1 MIHIFL
7 KICVMALV
15 MASAVLT
22 GRQIAC
28 GYRKRL
34 LELDALRRCMMIL
47 NNEIAYSSSA
57 LAECFDAASA
67 RCIDKEISEMFADM
81 SRLVSQAQGER
92 ASDIWDSC
100 VNRHEGSLH
109 LTDTDIAELYNFGKS
124 LGYLNAQM
132 QTDSIRLY
140 MSVLETQISDAAAHV
155 DNQCR
160 AAKTLSIACGAF
172 VCIILI

>member
-1 MIHIFL
+1 
-7 KICVMALV
+7 
-15 MASAVLT
+15 
-22 GRQIAC
+22 
-28 GYRKRL
+28 
-34 LELDALRRCMMIL
+34 
-47 NNEIAYSSSA
+47 
-57 LAECFDAASA
+57 
-67 RCIDKEISEMFADM
+67 MFADM
-81 SRLVSQAQGER
+81 SRLISQAQGER

-100 VNRHEGSLH
+100 VNGHEGSLH